1 MSAPNCPDTRKAIV
15 VSVPV
20 DSCHTRIDLKRYAVI
35 PVWYGC
41 NSSCT
46 ICMLSNVRGRLG
58 TVDFADFSMLITR
71 LVNERRYDSLILS
84 GAEVTTFSQL
94 EQYVRYAA
102 SFGWFRTI
110 QIQTNGRRLADRE
123 YVKQLV
129 AAGVNEFFVSV
140 HGLDETH
147 DAITRIPGSY
157 AAAMAGIGN
166 LAGFPVNIISNTVL
180 TASNFHGLA
189 ALFALLGASPV
200 HEMQLWNFF
209 PMERT
214 DRRDLVVS
222 MSDLKALLPDITSAI
237 ASSGKALVLKG
248 FPECLSPEAPCFVN
262 SDFPLNLIQDDFWS
276 EFSKNGFG
284 ACVHRDRCSSRE
296 CWGLSSAYIEK
307 YGDERNFL
315 SPRTGS
321 GVAG

>member
-1 MSAPNCPDTRKAIV
+1 MSAP
-15 VSVPV
+15 V
-20 DSCHTRIDLKRYAVI
+20 DNCHTRIDLKRYAVI

-58 TVDFADFSMLITR
+58 TVDFADFSGLITR

-84 GAEVTTFSQL
+84 GAEVTTFSHL

-102 SFGWFRTI
+102 SFGWFRKI
-110 QIQTNGRRLADRE
+110 QIQTNGRRLVDRE

-140 HGLDETH
+140 HGLDDTH

-157 AAAMAGIGN
+157 AAVMEGIAN
-166 LAGFPVNIISNTVL
+166 LAGFPVHIISNTVL
-180 TASNFHGLA
+180 TASNYRGLV
-189 ALFALLGASPV
+189 ALFAKLCASPV

-222 MSDLKALLPDITSAI
+222 MADLRALLPDISSAI
-237 ASSGKALVLKG
+237 AVSGKSLVLKG
-248 FPECLSPEAPCFVN
+248 FPECLSPEGPCFVN

-284 ACVHRDRCSSRE
+284 ACVHRERCSSRE

-307 YGDERNFL
+307 YGDERHLL
-315 SPRTGS
+315 SPRTGN
-321 GVAG
+321 GGAGS